1 MFDNNNILLITDSE
15 EIVKEVSTKL
25 VLLRCNDKI
34 TVADTKNYKKL
45 VKDSLYSVVIVH
57 EMTDN
62 ESTLKT
68 IVNIKDLRPDCQILL
83 LLNDTNPKLVL
94 DAYDKG
100 IYDYFLTDSDD
111 YEMLIKTVNCMK
123 FKLSKEIQVRN
134 EKFLYQLGV
143 IDKKTG
149 LYQYKYLKE
158 VFLDLSD
165 SLSIQKGIFVILTL
179 DDEIKNKVS
188 TNRLALILKTSVR
201 GDDIIAVARGGKFYM
216 ILSNIDINGT
226 KDLLNKI
233 QNKMGS
239 DFPIRAGLAK
249 IGLNS
254 FETLDKNANDSLIS
268 AIQSDKIAQ
277 YLHNDIQKNDD
288 WFEDDNQVNKQK
300 NFKLFKIAFTNKM
313 NSVITPLF
321 YRYQKEFETKLI
333 NTNVSQ
339 YTNNIESVFCLKN
352 NNLRSELIIRY
363 DGFAK
368 FHIEINHTGLDSV
381 ENSYIEIPLS
391 KMDEKYL
398 SSLLKQLREEYKQSA
413 KQMKQEKEGQND

>member
-1 MFDNNNILLITDSE
+1 MLDNNNILLITDSE
-15 EIVKEVSTKL
+15 ETSQTVSTKL
-25 VLLRCNDKI
+25 VLLRNNDKI
-34 TVADTKNYKKL
+34 TVSDTKNYKKL
-45 VKDSLYSVVIVH
+45 LKDSIYSVVIVH
-57 EMTDN
+57 ETQNN
-62 ESTLKT
+62 ETTLK
-68 IVNIKDLRPDCQILL
+68 IISNIKDLKQDCEILL

-100 IYDYFLTDSDD
+100 IYDYFLTDSED

-123 FKLSKEIQVRN
+123 LKLSKEIQFRN

-143 IDKKTG
+143 IDQKTG
-149 LYQYKYLKE
+149 LYQYKYLKD

-165 SLSIQKGIFVILTL
+165 NLSIQNGVFVILTL
-179 DDEIKNKVS
+179 DEEIKTKVS
-188 TNRLALILKTSVR
+188 TNRLAVTLKTGVR
-201 GDDIIAVARGGKFYM
+201 GNDIIAVARGGKFYM
-216 ILSNIDINGT
+216 ILSNINIEGT

-233 QNKMGS
+233 QNKMGCE
-239 DFPIRAGLAK
+239 FPIRAGIAK

-268 AIQSDKIAQ
+268 AIQNDKIAQ
-277 YLHNDIQKNDD
+277 YLHNDTQNKDD
-288 WFEDDNQVNKQK
+288 WFEDETQISKPQ

-321 YRYQKEFETKLI
+321 YRYQKNFETKLT
-333 NTNVSQ
+333 NTKVSQ

-352 NNLRSELIIRY
+352 NDLRSELVIRY
-363 DGFAK
+363 NGFAK
-368 FHIEINHTGLDSV
+368 FNIEINHTGLDSA

-398 SSLLKQLREEYKQSA
+398 SSLLKQLKEEYKQSV
-413 KQMKQEKEGQND
+413 KQMKEEKND